1 MTERRYPSPEP
12 IQLHDGI
19 NVVWAPNLKVE
30 IYAEHEGSFSEAMTG
45 EEAATQLK
53 RFHEE
58 IIKQGGRVIDA
69 FEVEYS
75 IAGDPHSLYRGQMIP
90 IKNRVYIVEK

>member
-1 MTERRYPSPEP
+1 MTERRYSSPEL

-30 IYAEHEGSFSEAMTG
+30 IRTEHEGSFSEAMTG
-45 EEAATQLK
+45 EEVVTQLK

-58 IIKQGGRVIDA
+58 IIRQGGRVIDA
-69 FEVEYS
+69 FEVECS

-90 IKNRVYIVEK
+90 VKNRVYIVEK